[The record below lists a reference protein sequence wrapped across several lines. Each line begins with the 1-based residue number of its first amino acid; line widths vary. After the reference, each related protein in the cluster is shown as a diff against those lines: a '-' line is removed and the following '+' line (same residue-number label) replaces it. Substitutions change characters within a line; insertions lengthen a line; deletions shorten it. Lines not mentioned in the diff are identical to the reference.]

1 MKTTRDTPTC
11 YVCGDLRPTP
21 PTWRERGNSSGQWRI
36 FVNMVDK
43 RTGHSVTTC
52 TKKACAQ
59 QRVDVLVD
67 RMKADTNVIQRPSA
81 TADWNVAQQKWW

>member
-1 MKTTRDTPTC
+1 
-11 YVCGDLRPTP
+11 
-21 PTWRERGNSSGQWRI
+21 
-36 FVNMVDK
+36 MVDK